1 MSQLSLDEKVLSPI
15 IDRLAETNDQFAAHY
30 PGDPVERQ
38 PVHSVYGG
46 AQLFKAETPQKLG
59 QLALRSLAESAPN
72 FVVFAQALGFAGADQ
87 LPENGVEIS
96 ALEESLAASPPV
108 IDDPAWQAYTIY
120 QRVRDKLGREPV
132 EDLRVDFEDGY
143 GYRPDA
149 EEDGHCLTVADQLAA
164 GLEMGTL
171 PPFIGFRP
179 KSFSPECYTR
189 AVRTLDLVLT
199 RLAEKSGGRLPANF
213 MVTLPK
219 VTHPGQ
225 VEAMVSL
232 LDALEARTGLPAGS
246 IRLDLM
252 IETPQVI
259 INNQGEVGVVSLIEA
274 GQGRVKSVAYG
285 TYDYTAAC
293 NITAAYQRHT
303 HASADFSRHV
313 MQVSLAG
320 TGVTFSDGA
329 TNLMPIGLFKAKPDQ
344 PLTAEQQAEN
354 WATVHHAWRVH
365 FDNIRH
371 SLAHGYYQGWDL
383 HPGQL
388 PVRYAAMYVFFLEG
402 LPDASRRLNNFIT
415 RAAQASR
422 VGNVFDDAA
431 TGQGLLNF
439 FLRGLACGALT
450 EAEVTATGITVEELH
465 SRSFAHI
472 VANRAEG

>member
-1 MSQLSLDEKVLSPI
+1 MAQLSLDKQDLNPITERLSE
-15 IDRLAETNDQFAAHY
+15 ANQQFLTRY
-30 PGDPVERQ
+30 PGDPIERQ

-46 AQLFKAETPQKLG
+46 AQLFKVETPQKLG
-59 QLALRSLAESAPN
+59 QLALRSLQASAPN
-72 FVVFAQALGFAGADQ
+72 FVVFARALGLSGAEQ
-87 LPENGVEIS
+87 LPESGTEIE
-96 ALEESLAASPPV
+96 ALAETLAGSPPAF
-108 IDDPAWQAYTIY
+108 DDPVWQAYTIY
-120 QRVRDKLGREPV
+120 QRVGDKLKREPV

-143 GYRPDA
+143 GYRPDD
-149 EEDGHCLTVADQLAA
+149 EEDGHCLTVAEQLAA
-164 GLEMGTL
+164 GLERGTL

-179 KSFSPECYTR
+179 KSFSPESYAR

-199 RLAEKSGGRLPANF
+199 HLAKKSGGHLPDNF

-225 VEAMVSL
+225 VETMAAL
-232 LDALEARTGLPAGS
+232 LAKLEAETGLPAGG

-259 INNQGEVGVVSLIEA
+259 INPEGQVGIGSLVEA
-274 GQGRVKSVAYG
+274 GQGRVKSVAFG

-303 HASADFSRHV
+303 HAAADFARHV

-329 TNLMPIGLFKAKPDQ
+329 TNLMPIGPHKAKGDQ
-344 PLTAEQQAEN
+344 PLSEEQQAEN
-354 WATVHHAWRVH
+354 RATVHHAWQVH
-365 FDNIRH
+365 FNNVRH

-388 PVRYAAMYVFFLEG
+388 PVRYAAMYAFFLEG

-465 SRSFAHI
+465 SRSFARI
-472 VANRAEG
+472 VANRAGG

>member
-1 MSQLSLDEKVLSPI
+1 MSQLSLKEKDLGPI
-15 IDRLAETNDQFAAHY
+15 IERLAESNQQFAAHY
-30 PGDPVERQ
+30 PGDPIERQ

-59 QLALRSLAESAPN
+59 QLAVRSLQASAPN
-72 FVVFAQALGFAGADQ
+72 FVVFAQALGLAGAEE
-87 LPENGVEIS
+87 LPENGAQIS
-96 ALEESLAASPPV
+96 ALAETLAASPPAL
-108 IDDPAWQAYTIY
+108 DDPVWQAYTIY
-120 QRVRDKLGREPV
+120 QRVRDKLSREPV

-143 GYRPDA
+143 GYRSDE
-149 EEDGHCLTVADQLAA
+149 EEDGHCLAVADQLAI
-164 GLEMGTL
+164 GLERGTL

-179 KSFSPECYTR
+179 KSFSPECYAR

-199 RLAEKSGGRLPANF
+199 RLAEKSGGQLPDNF

-225 VEAMVSL
+225 VEAMVAL
-232 LDALEARTGLPAGS
+232 LDALEAQTGLPTGG

-259 INNQGEVGVVSLIEA
+259 INPQGEAGIKALVEA

-293 NITAAYQRHT
+293 NITAAYQSHT
-303 HASADFSRHV
+303 HAAADFSRHV

-329 TNLMPIGLFKAKPDQ
+329 TNLMPIGPYKAKADQ
-344 PLTAEQQAEN
+344 PLTTEQLAEN
-354 WATVHHAWRVH
+354 QATVHHAWRVH
-365 FDNIRH
+365 FNNVRH

-388 PVRYAAMYVFFLEG
+388 PVRYAAMYAFFLEG

-450 EAEVTATGITVEELH
+450 EAEVLATGITVEELH

-472 VANRAEG
+472 VANRAVG